1 MAVRS
6 AAQVVRFPGRR
17 SIKLDDGPK
26 TIALVQEEIFRCGRT
41 YTQIA
46 DMAGISPRTVQSIAC
61 GDTRRPAM
69 STIARLLMA
78 LGWSIIA
85 QEQGA

>member
-1 MAVRS
+1 MAGR

-17 SIKLDDGPK
+17 SIRLDDGPQ
-26 TIALVQEEIFRCGRT
+26 TIALVQSEIFRCGKT

-46 DMAGISPRTVQSIAC
+46 DMAGLNQSTVQHIAS
-61 GDTRRPAM
+61 GQTRRPALA
-69 STIARLLMA
+69 TVARLLMA

-85 QEQGA
+85 QEQGS